1 MFGRAIGMNCLS
13 AFLKILKLPKWNKG
27 NFKILKNNN
36 GDLSQKSPKPNMF
49 LLINHTNP
57 KNSLYWN

>member
-1 MFGRAIGMNCLS
+1 M
-13 AFLKILKLPKWNKG
+13 WNKG